1 MSATMK
7 RFAYV
12 VLAFALAVGLMP
24 AAAWLAPASQASADE
39 PTEVAPLVAA
49 AVAELGDD
57 ADAGLTAQAAADE
70 TVKVAGVEYYSKARE
85 VLAIVNKE
93 RTALG
98 RSELKLDEK
107 LTDAAMQRA
116 TELAIF
122 YSHTR
127 PDGSQSTT
135 AVPAEKRGYYGE
147 NIAMGQKSA
156 TDVMKGWFDSERD
169 IWNASLQT
177 NSYNGK
183 ALPSG
188 WQNMSSYELYQG
200 EPEFFNAVGHYLNII
215 NPDFKSIGIGC
226 FVQGTYYWEQALS
239 GEEPA
244 RITTGG
250 TVEKSH
256 RINIDYD
263 VCGTDQGFNK
273 NEDLTGKTLAVGET
287 FEMHYDVTNDRWRY
301 NYVTLD
307 PSCVTWTSSDTSV
320 CTVSPAGVVTAR
332 AVGKATVTA
341 TLPSGRSLSH
351 EWTVV
356 EAKPESTQVMYR
368 LYNPNSGEHF
378 YTAST
383 AERDATIAAG
393 WNDEG
398 IGWTA
403 PSESDTPVYRL
414 YSGTDHHYT
423 TSIVERD
430 HLIDVGWTLEG
441 DNAEGIAWYSD
452 DQKRVPLYRQFNPN
466 VDPTAPFNNSGSH
479 NYTTSLEEHEQL
491 ISIGWQGEDIGW
503 YGVS

>member
-1 MSATMK
+1 MNVKALTK
-7 RFAYV
+7 RFATTA
-12 VLAFALAVGLMP
+12 LALALAVAFMP
-24 AAAWLAPASQASADE
+24 AVAW
-39 PTEVAPLVAA
+39 TG
-49 AVAELGDD
+49 AVPQ
-57 ADAGLTAQAAADE
+57 AQAADNAAASHEIVTVTGTEDYDE
-70 TVKVAGVEYYSKARE
+70 AHA
-85 VLAIVNKE
+85 VLDIVNKE

-98 RSELKLDEK
+98 LDPLQLDVELTE
-107 LTDAAMQRA
+107 TAMQRA
-116 TELAIF
+116 AELSVL
-122 YSHTR
+122 YSHNR
-127 PDGSQSTT
+127 PDGTNCLTAFPTMGFTT
-135 AVPAEKRGYYGE
+135 WGE
-147 NIAMGQKSA
+147 NIAIGYDSA
-156 TDVMKGWFDSERD
+156 ADVMEGWFYSERK
-169 IWNASLQT
+169 L
-177 NSYNGK
+177 
-183 ALPSG
+183 
-188 WQNMSSYELYQG
+188 YEEG
-200 EPEFFNAVGHYLNII
+200 ERDRDKVGHYLNII

-226 FVQGTYYWEQALS
+226 FMQGTYYWEQALS

-273 NEDLTGKTLAVGET
+273 NDDLTGKTLAVGET

-320 CTVSPAGVVTAR
+320 CTVDPAGVVTAR

-383 AERDATIAAG
+383 VERDATIAAG

-403 PSESDTPVYRL
+403 PSESNTPVYRL

-423 TSIVERD
+423 MSIVERD

-491 ISIGWQGEDIGW
+491 ISIGWRGEDVGW
-503 YGVS
+503 YGVG

>member
-1 MSATMK
+1 MNAKALTK
-7 RFAYV
+7 RFATTA
-12 VLAFALAVGLMP
+12 LALALAVAFMP
-24 AAAWLAPASQASADE
+24 AVAW
-39 PTEVAPLVAA
+39 TG
-49 AVAELGDD
+49 AVPQ
-57 ADAGLTAQAAADE
+57 AQAADNAAASHEIVTVTGTEDYDE
-70 TVKVAGVEYYSKARE
+70 AHA
-85 VLAIVNKE
+85 VLDIVNKE

-98 RSELKLDEK
+98 LDPLQLDVELTE
-107 LTDAAMQRA
+107 TAMQRA
-116 TELAIF
+116 AELSVL
-122 YSHTR
+122 YSHNR
-127 PDGSQSTT
+127 PDGTNCLTAFPTMGFTT
-135 AVPAEKRGYYGE
+135 WGE
-147 NIAMGQKSA
+147 NIAIGYDSA
-156 TDVMKGWFDSERD
+156 ADVMEGWFYSERK
-169 IWNASLQT
+169 L
-177 NSYNGK
+177 
-183 ALPSG
+183 
-188 WQNMSSYELYQG
+188 YEEG
-200 EPEFFNAVGHYLNII
+200 ERDRDKVGHYLNII

-491 ISIGWQGEDIGW
+491 ISIGWRGEDIGW
-503 YGVS
+503 YGVN

>member
-1 MSATMK
+1 MNVKALTK
-7 RFAYV
+7 RFATT
-12 VLAFALAVGLMP
+12 ALA
-24 AAAWLAPASQASADE
+24 LALAIAFTP
-39 PTEVAPLVAA
+39 
-49 AVAELGDD
+49 AVAWTG
-57 ADAGLTAQAAADE
+57 AVPQAQAADSATVSHEIVTVTGTEDYDE
-70 TVKVAGVEYYSKARE
+70 AHA
-85 VLAIVNKE
+85 VLDIVNKE

-98 RSELKLDEK
+98 LDPLQLDVELTE
-107 LTDAAMQRA
+107 TAMQRA
-116 TELAIF
+116 AELSVL
-122 YSHTR
+122 YSHNR
-127 PDGSQSTT
+127 PDGTNCLTAFPTMGFTT
-135 AVPAEKRGYYGE
+135 WGE
-147 NIAMGQKSA
+147 NIAIGYDDA
-156 TDVMKGWFDSERD
+156 ADVMEGWFYSERK
-169 IWNASLQT
+169 L
-177 NSYNGK
+177 
-183 ALPSG
+183 
-188 WQNMSSYELYQG
+188 YEEG
-200 EPEFFNAVGHYLNII
+200 ERDRDKVGHYLNII

-226 FVQGTYYWEQALS
+226 FVQGIYYWEQALS
-239 GEEPA
+239 GDEPA

-273 NEDLTGKTLAVGET
+273 NEDLMGKTLAVGET

-320 CTVSPAGVVTAR
+320 CTVDPAGIVTAR

-383 AERDATIAAG
+383 VERDATIAAG

-423 TSIVERD
+423 MSIAERD

-491 ISIGWQGEDIGW
+491 ISIGWRGEDIGW
-503 YGVS
+503 YGVG

>member
-1 MSATMK
+1 MNAKALTK
-7 RFAYV
+7 RFATMA
-12 VLAFALAVGLMP
+12 LALALAVAFTP
-24 AAAWLAPASQASADE
+24 
-39 PTEVAPLVAA
+39 
-49 AVAELGDD
+49 AVAWTG
-57 ADAGLTAQAAADE
+57 AVPQAQAADSATVSHEIVTVTGTEDYDE
-70 TVKVAGVEYYSKARE
+70 AHA
-85 VLAIVNKE
+85 VLDIVNKE

-98 RSELKLDEK
+98 LDPLQLDVELTE
-107 LTDAAMQRA
+107 TAMQRA
-116 TELAIF
+116 AELSVL
-122 YSHTR
+122 YSHNR
-127 PDGSQSTT
+127 PDGTNCLTAFPTMGFTT
-135 AVPAEKRGYYGE
+135 WGE
-147 NIAMGQKSA
+147 NIAIGYDSA
-156 TDVMKGWFDSERD
+156 ADVMEGWFYSERK
-169 IWNASLQT
+169 L
-177 NSYNGK
+177 
-183 ALPSG
+183 
-188 WQNMSSYELYQG
+188 YEEG
-200 EPEFFNAVGHYLNII
+200 ERDRDKVGHYLNII

-226 FVQGTYYWEQALS
+226 FMQGTYYWEQALS

-273 NEDLTGKTLAVGET
+273 NDDLTGKTLAVGET

-320 CTVSPAGVVTAR
+320 CTVDPAGVVTAR

-383 AERDATIAAG
+383 VERDATIAAG

-403 PSESDTPVYRL
+403 PSESNTPVYRL

-423 TSIVERD
+423 MSIVERD

-466 VDPTAPFNNSGSH
+466 VDPTAPLNNSGSH

-491 ISIGWQGEDIGW
+491 ISIGWRGEDVGW
-503 YGVS
+503 YGVG

>member
-1 MSATMK
+1 MNVKALTK
-7 RFAYV
+7 RFATTA
-12 VLAFALAVGLMP
+12 LALALAVAFMP
-24 AAAWLAPASQASADE
+24 AVAW
-39 PTEVAPLVAA
+39 TG
-49 AVAELGDD
+49 AVPQ
-57 ADAGLTAQAAADE
+57 AQAADNAAASHEIVTVTGTEDYDE
-70 TVKVAGVEYYSKARE
+70 AHA
-85 VLAIVNKE
+85 VLDIVNKE

-98 RSELKLDEK
+98 LDPLQLDVELTE
-107 LTDAAMQRA
+107 TAMQRA
-116 TELAIF
+116 AELSVL
-122 YSHTR
+122 YSHNR
-127 PDGSQSTT
+127 PDGTNCLTAFPTMGFTT
-135 AVPAEKRGYYGE
+135 WGE
-147 NIAMGQKSA
+147 NIAIGYDSA
-156 TDVMKGWFDSERD
+156 ADVMEGWFYSERK
-169 IWNASLQT
+169 L
-177 NSYNGK
+177 
-183 ALPSG
+183 
-188 WQNMSSYELYQG
+188 YEEG
-200 EPEFFNAVGHYLNII
+200 ERDRDKVGHYLNII

-226 FVQGTYYWEQALS
+226 FMQGTYYWEQALS

-273 NEDLTGKTLAVGET
+273 NDDLTGKTLAVGET

-320 CTVSPAGVVTAR
+320 CTVDPAGIVTAR

-341 TLPSGRSLSH
+341 TLPSGRFLSH

-383 AERDATIAAG
+383 VERDATIAAG

-403 PSESDTPVYRL
+403 PSESNTPVYRL

-423 TSIVERD
+423 MSIVERD

-491 ISIGWQGEDIGW
+491 ISIGWRGEDVGW
-503 YGVS
+503 YGVN

>member
-1 MSATMK
+1 MNAKALTK
-7 RFAYV
+7 RFATTA
-12 VLAFALAVGLMP
+12 LALALAVAFMP
-24 AAAWLAPASQASADE
+24 AVAW
-39 PTEVAPLVAA
+39 TG
-49 AVAELGDD
+49 AVPQ
-57 ADAGLTAQAAADE
+57 AQAADSATASHEIVTVTGTEDYDE
-70 TVKVAGVEYYSKARE
+70 AHA
-85 VLAIVNKE
+85 VLDIVNKE

-98 RSELKLDEK
+98 LDPLQLDVELTE
-107 LTDAAMQRA
+107 TAMQRA
-116 TELAIF
+116 AELSVL
-122 YSHTR
+122 YSHNR
-127 PDGSQSTT
+127 PDGTDCFT
-135 AVPAEKRGYYGE
+135 AFPPSGFTARGE
-147 NIAMGQKSA
+147 NIAIGYDDA
-156 TDVMKGWFDSERD
+156 ADVMEGWFYSERK
-169 IWNASLQT
+169 L
-177 NSYNGK
+177 
-183 ALPSG
+183 
-188 WQNMSSYELYQG
+188 YEEG
-200 EPEFFNAVGHYLNII
+200 ERDRDKVGHYLNII

-256 RINIDYD
+256 RISIDYD

-273 NEDLTGKTLAVGET
+273 NDDLTGKTLAVGET

-320 CTVSPAGVVTAR
+320 CTVDPAGVVTAR

-491 ISIGWQGEDIGW
+491 ISIGWRGEDIGW
-503 YGVS
+503 YGVN

>member
-1 MSATMK
+1 MNAKALTK
-7 RFAYV
+7 RFATT
-12 VLAFALAVGLMP
+12 ALALALVVAFMP
-24 AAAWLAPASQASADE
+24 AVAW
-39 PTEVAPLVAA
+39 TG
-49 AVAELGDD
+49 AVPQ
-57 ADAGLTAQAAADE
+57 AQAADNAAASHEIVTVTGTEDYDE
-70 TVKVAGVEYYSKARE
+70 AHA
-85 VLAIVNKE
+85 VLDIVNKE

-98 RSELKLDEK
+98 LDPLQLDVELTE
-107 LTDAAMQRA
+107 TAMQRA
-116 TELAIF
+116 AELSVL
-122 YSHTR
+122 YSHNR
-127 PDGSQSTT
+127 PDGTNCLTAFPTMGFTT
-135 AVPAEKRGYYGE
+135 WGE
-147 NIAMGQKSA
+147 NIAIGYGSA
-156 TDVMKGWFDSERD
+156 ADVMEGWFYSERK
-169 IWNASLQT
+169 L
-177 NSYNGK
+177 
-183 ALPSG
+183 
-188 WQNMSSYELYQG
+188 YEEG
-200 EPEFFNAVGHYLNII
+200 ERDRDKVGHYLNII

-226 FVQGTYYWEQALS
+226 FMQGTYYWEQALS

-273 NEDLTGKTLAVGET
+273 NDDLTGKTLAVGET

-320 CTVSPAGVVTAR
+320 CTVDPAGVVTAR

-383 AERDATIAAG
+383 VERDATIAAG

-403 PSESDTPVYRL
+403 PSESNTPVYRL

-423 TSIVERD
+423 MSIVERD

-466 VDPTAPFNNSGSH
+466 VDPSAPLNNSGSH

-491 ISIGWQGEDIGW
+491 ISIGWRGEDVGW
-503 YGVS
+503 YGVG

>member
-1 MSATMK
+1 MNVKALTK
-7 RFAYV
+7 RFATTA
-12 VLAFALAVGLMP
+12 LALALAVAFMP
-24 AAAWLAPASQASADE
+24 AVAW
-39 PTEVAPLVAA
+39 TG
-49 AVAELGDD
+49 AVPQ
-57 ADAGLTAQAAADE
+57 AQAADNAAASHEIVTVTGTEDYDE
-70 TVKVAGVEYYSKARE
+70 AHA
-85 VLAIVNKE
+85 VLDIVNKE

-98 RSELKLDEK
+98 LDPLQLDVELTE
-107 LTDAAMQRA
+107 TAMQRA
-116 TELAIF
+116 AELSVL
-122 YSHTR
+122 YSHNR
-127 PDGSQSTT
+127 PDGTNCLTAFPTMGFTT
-135 AVPAEKRGYYGE
+135 WGE
-147 NIAMGQKSA
+147 NIAIGYDSA
-156 TDVMKGWFDSERD
+156 ADVMEGWFYSERK
-169 IWNASLQT
+169 L
-177 NSYNGK
+177 
-183 ALPSG
+183 
-188 WQNMSSYELYQG
+188 YEEG
-200 EPEFFNAVGHYLNII
+200 ERDRDKVGHYLNII

-226 FVQGTYYWEQALS
+226 FMQGTYYWEQALS

-273 NEDLTGKTLAVGET
+273 NDDLTGKTLAVGET

-320 CTVSPAGVVTAR
+320 CTVDPAGVVTAR

-341 TLPSGRSLSH
+341 TLPSGRALSH

-383 AERDATIAAG
+383 VERDATIAAG

-403 PSESDTPVYRL
+403 PSESNTPVYRL

-423 TSIVERD
+423 MSIVERD

-466 VDPTAPFNNSGSH
+466 VDPTAPLNNSGSH

-491 ISIGWQGEDIGW
+491 ISIGWRGEDVGW
-503 YGVS
+503 YGVG

>member
-1 MSATMK
+1 MNAKALTK
-7 RFAYV
+7 RFAITA
-12 VLAFALAVGLMP
+12 LALALAVAFMP
-24 AAAWLAPASQASADE
+24 AVAW
-39 PTEVAPLVAA
+39 TG
-49 AVAELGDD
+49 AVPQ
-57 ADAGLTAQAAADE
+57 AQAADNAAASHEIVTVTGTEDYDE
-70 TVKVAGVEYYSKARE
+70 AHA
-85 VLAIVNKE
+85 VLDIVNKE

-98 RSELKLDEK
+98 LDPLQLDVELTE
-107 LTDAAMQRA
+107 TAMQRA
-116 TELAIF
+116 AELSVL
-122 YSHTR
+122 YSHNR
-127 PDGSQSTT
+127 PDGTNCLTAFPTMGFTT
-135 AVPAEKRGYYGE
+135 WGE
-147 NIAMGQKSA
+147 NIAIGYDSA
-156 TDVMKGWFDSERD
+156 ADVMEGWFYSERK
-169 IWNASLQT
+169 L
-177 NSYNGK
+177 
-183 ALPSG
+183 
-188 WQNMSSYELYQG
+188 YEEG
-200 EPEFFNAVGHYLNII
+200 ERDRDKVGHYLNII

-226 FVQGTYYWEQALS
+226 FMQGTYYWEQALS

-273 NEDLTGKTLAVGET
+273 NDDLTGKTLAVGET
-287 FEMHYDVTNDRWRY
+287 FEMHYDVTNDRWHY

-320 CTVSPAGVVTAR
+320 CTVDPAGVVTAR

-356 EAKPESTQVMYR
+356 EAKSESTQVMYR

-383 AERDATIAAG
+383 VERDATIAAG

-403 PSESDTPVYRL
+403 PSESNTPVYRL

-423 TSIVERD
+423 MSIVERD

-466 VDPTAPFNNSGSH
+466 VDPTAPLNNSGSH

-491 ISIGWQGEDIGW
+491 ISIGWRGEDIGW
-503 YGVS
+503 YGVG

>member
-1 MSATMK
+1 MNVKALTK
-7 RFAYV
+7 RFATTA
-12 VLAFALAVGLMP
+12 LALALAVAFMP
-24 AAAWLAPASQASADE
+24 AVAW
-39 PTEVAPLVAA
+39 TG
-49 AVAELGDD
+49 AVPQ
-57 ADAGLTAQAAADE
+57 AQAADNAAASHEIVTVTGTEDYDE
-70 TVKVAGVEYYSKARE
+70 AHA
-85 VLAIVNKE
+85 VLDIVNKE

-98 RSELKLDEK
+98 LDPLQLDVELTE
-107 LTDAAMQRA
+107 TAMQRA
-116 TELAIF
+116 AELSVL
-122 YSHTR
+122 YSHNR
-127 PDGSQSTT
+127 PDGTNCLTAFPTMGFTT
-135 AVPAEKRGYYGE
+135 WGE
-147 NIAMGQKSA
+147 NIAIGYNSA
-156 TDVMKGWFDSERD
+156 ADVMEGWFYSERK
-169 IWNASLQT
+169 L
-177 NSYNGK
+177 
-183 ALPSG
+183 
-188 WQNMSSYELYQG
+188 YEEG
-200 EPEFFNAVGHYLNII
+200 ERDRDKVGHYLNII

-226 FVQGTYYWEQALS
+226 FMQGTYYWEQALS

-273 NEDLTGKTLAVGET
+273 NDDLTGKTLAVGET

-320 CTVSPAGVVTAR
+320 CTVDPAGIVTAR

-341 TLPSGRSLSH
+341 TLPSGRFLSH

-383 AERDATIAAG
+383 VERDATIAAG

-403 PSESDTPVYRL
+403 PSESNTPVYRL

-423 TSIVERD
+423 MSIVERD

-491 ISIGWQGEDIGW
+491 ISIGWRGEDVGW
-503 YGVS
+503 YGVG

>member
-1 MSATMK
+1 MNAKALTK
-7 RFAYV
+7 RFATTA
-12 VLAFALAVGLMP
+12 LALALAVAFMP
-24 AAAWLAPASQASADE
+24 AVAW
-39 PTEVAPLVAA
+39 TG
-49 AVAELGDD
+49 AVPQ
-57 ADAGLTAQAAADE
+57 AQAADSATASHEIVTVTGTEDYDE
-70 TVKVAGVEYYSKARE
+70 AHA
-85 VLAIVNKE
+85 VLDIVNKE

-98 RSELKLDEK
+98 LDPLQLDVELTE
-107 LTDAAMQRA
+107 TAMQRA
-116 TELAIF
+116 AELSVL
-122 YSHTR
+122 YSHNR
-127 PDGSQSTT
+127 PDGTNCLTAFPTMGFTT
-135 AVPAEKRGYYGE
+135 WGE
-147 NIAMGQKSA
+147 NIAIGYDSA
-156 TDVMKGWFDSERD
+156 ADVMEGWFYSERK
-169 IWNASLQT
+169 L
-177 NSYNGK
+177 
-183 ALPSG
+183 
-188 WQNMSSYELYQG
+188 YEEG
-200 EPEFFNAVGHYLNII
+200 ERDRDKVGHYLNII

>member
-1 MSATMK
+1 MNVKALTK
-7 RFAYV
+7 RFATTA
-12 VLAFALAVGLMP
+12 LALALAVAFMP
-24 AAAWLAPASQASADE
+24 AVAW
-39 PTEVAPLVAA
+39 TG
-49 AVAELGDD
+49 AVPQ
-57 ADAGLTAQAAADE
+57 AQAADNAAASHEIVTVTGTEDYDE
-70 TVKVAGVEYYSKARE
+70 AHA
-85 VLAIVNKE
+85 VLDIVNKE

-98 RSELKLDEK
+98 LDPLQLDVELTE
-107 LTDAAMQRA
+107 TAMQRA
-116 TELAIF
+116 AELSVL
-122 YSHTR
+122 YSHNR
-127 PDGSQSTT
+127 PDGTNCLTAFPTMGFTT
-135 AVPAEKRGYYGE
+135 WGE
-147 NIAMGQKSA
+147 NIAIGYDSA
-156 TDVMKGWFDSERD
+156 ADVMEGWFYSERK
-169 IWNASLQT
+169 L
-177 NSYNGK
+177 
-183 ALPSG
+183 
-188 WQNMSSYELYQG
+188 YEEG
-200 EPEFFNAVGHYLNII
+200 ERDRDKVGHYLNII

-226 FVQGTYYWEQALS
+226 FMQGTYYWEQALS

-273 NEDLTGKTLAVGET
+273 NDDLTGKTLAVGET

-320 CTVSPAGVVTAR
+320 CTVDPAGIVTAR

-341 TLPSGRSLSH
+341 TLPSGRFLSH

-383 AERDATIAAG
+383 VERDATIAAG

-403 PSESDTPVYRL
+403 PSESNTPVYRL

-423 TSIVERD
+423 MSIVERD

-491 ISIGWQGEDIGW
+491 ISIGWRGEDVGW
-503 YGVS
+503 YGVG

>member
-1 MSATMK
+1 MNVKALTK
-7 RFAYV
+7 RFATT
-12 VLAFALAVGLMP
+12 ALALALVVAFMP
-24 AAAWLAPASQASADE
+24 AVAW
-39 PTEVAPLVAA
+39 TG
-49 AVAELGDD
+49 AVPQ
-57 ADAGLTAQAAADE
+57 AQAADNAAASHEIVTVTGTEDYDE
-70 TVKVAGVEYYSKARE
+70 AHA
-85 VLAIVNKE
+85 VLDIVNKE

-98 RSELKLDEK
+98 LDPLQLDVELTE
-107 LTDAAMQRA
+107 TAMQRA
-116 TELAIF
+116 AELSVL
-122 YSHTR
+122 YSHNR
-127 PDGSQSTT
+127 PDGTNCLTAFPTMGFTT
-135 AVPAEKRGYYGE
+135 WGE
-147 NIAMGQKSA
+147 NIAIGYDSA
-156 TDVMKGWFDSERD
+156 ADVMEGWFYSERK
-169 IWNASLQT
+169 L
-177 NSYNGK
+177 
-183 ALPSG
+183 
-188 WQNMSSYELYQG
+188 YEEG
-200 EPEFFNAVGHYLNII
+200 ERDRDKVGHYLNII

-226 FVQGTYYWEQALS
+226 FMQGTYYWEQALS

-273 NEDLTGKTLAVGET
+273 NDDLTGKTLAVGET

-320 CTVSPAGVVTAR
+320 CTVDPAGIVTAR

-341 TLPSGRSLSH
+341 TLPSGRFLSH

-383 AERDATIAAG
+383 VERDATIAAG

-403 PSESDTPVYRL
+403 PSESNTPVYRL

-423 TSIVERD
+423 MSIVERD

-466 VDPTAPFNNSGSH
+466 VDPSAPFNNSGSH

-491 ISIGWQGEDIGW
+491 ISIGWRGEDVGW
-503 YGVS
+503 YGVG

>member
-1 MSATMK
+1 MNVKALTK
-7 RFAYV
+7 RFATTA
-12 VLAFALAVGLMP
+12 LALALAVAFMP
-24 AAAWLAPASQASADE
+24 AVAW
-39 PTEVAPLVAA
+39 TG
-49 AVAELGDD
+49 AVPQ
-57 ADAGLTAQAAADE
+57 AQAADNAAASHEIVTVTGTEDYDE
-70 TVKVAGVEYYSKARE
+70 AHA
-85 VLAIVNKE
+85 VLDIVNKE

-98 RSELKLDEK
+98 LDPLQLDVELTE
-107 LTDAAMQRA
+107 TAMQRA
-116 TELAIF
+116 AELSVL
-122 YSHTR
+122 YSHNR
-127 PDGSQSTT
+127 PDGTNCLTAFPTMGFTT
-135 AVPAEKRGYYGE
+135 WGE
-147 NIAMGQKSA
+147 NIAIGYDSA
-156 TDVMKGWFDSERD
+156 ADVMEGWFYSERK
-169 IWNASLQT
+169 L
-177 NSYNGK
+177 
-183 ALPSG
+183 
-188 WQNMSSYELYQG
+188 YEEG
-200 EPEFFNAVGHYLNII
+200 ERDRDKVGHYLNII

-226 FVQGTYYWEQALS
+226 FMQGTYYWEQALS

-273 NEDLTGKTLAVGET
+273 NDDLTGKTLAVGET

-320 CTVSPAGVVTAR
+320 CTVDPAGVVTAR

-383 AERDATIAAG
+383 VERDATIAAG

-403 PSESDTPVYRL
+403 PSESNTPVYRL

-423 TSIVERD
+423 MSIVERD

-466 VDPTAPFNNSGSH
+466 VDPTAPLNNSGSH

-491 ISIGWQGEDIGW
+491 ISIGWRGEDVGW
-503 YGVS
+503 YGVG

>member
-1 MSATMK
+1 MNAKALTK
-7 RFAYV
+7 RFATT
-12 VLAFALAVGLMP
+12 ALALALVVAFMP
-24 AAAWLAPASQASADE
+24 AVAW
-39 PTEVAPLVAA
+39 TG
-49 AVAELGDD
+49 AVPQ
-57 ADAGLTAQAAADE
+57 AQAADNAAASHEIVTVTGTEDYDE
-70 TVKVAGVEYYSKARE
+70 AHA
-85 VLAIVNKE
+85 VLDIVNKE

-98 RSELKLDEK
+98 LDPLQLDVELTE
-107 LTDAAMQRA
+107 TAMQRA
-116 TELAIF
+116 AELSVL
-122 YSHTR
+122 YSHNR
-127 PDGSQSTT
+127 PDGTNCLTAFPTMGFTT
-135 AVPAEKRGYYGE
+135 WGE
-147 NIAMGQKSA
+147 NIAIGYDSA
-156 TDVMKGWFDSERD
+156 ADVMEGWFYSERK
-169 IWNASLQT
+169 L
-177 NSYNGK
+177 
-183 ALPSG
+183 
-188 WQNMSSYELYQG
+188 YEEG
-200 EPEFFNAVGHYLNII
+200 ERDRDKVGHYLNII

-226 FVQGTYYWEQALS
+226 FMQGTYYWEQALS

-273 NEDLTGKTLAVGET
+273 NDDLTGKTLAVGET

-320 CTVSPAGVVTAR
+320 CTVAPAGVVTAR
-332 AVGKATVTA
+332 AVGKAMVTA

-356 EAKPESTQVMYR
+356 EAKSESTQVMYR

-383 AERDATIAAG
+383 VERDATIAAG

-403 PSESDTPVYRL
+403 PNESNTPVYRL

-423 TSIVERD
+423 MSIVERD

-466 VDPTAPFNNSGSH
+466 VDPTAPLNNSGSH

-491 ISIGWQGEDIGW
+491 ISIGWRGEDVGW
-503 YGVS
+503 YGVG

>member
-1 MSATMK
+1 MNVKALTK
-7 RFAYV
+7 RFATTA
-12 VLAFALAVGLMP
+12 LALALAVAFMP
-24 AAAWLAPASQASADE
+24 AVAW
-39 PTEVAPLVAA
+39 TG
-49 AVAELGDD
+49 AVPQ
-57 ADAGLTAQAAADE
+57 AQAADNAAASHEIVTVTGTEDYDE
-70 TVKVAGVEYYSKARE
+70 AHA
-85 VLAIVNKE
+85 VLDIVNKE

-98 RSELKLDEK
+98 LDPLQLDVELTE
-107 LTDAAMQRA
+107 TAMQRA
-116 TELAIF
+116 AELSVL
-122 YSHTR
+122 YSHNR
-127 PDGSQSTT
+127 PDGTNCLTAFPTMGFTT
-135 AVPAEKRGYYGE
+135 WGE
-147 NIAMGQKSA
+147 NIAIGYDSA
-156 TDVMKGWFDSERD
+156 ADVMEGWFYSERK
-169 IWNASLQT
+169 L
-177 NSYNGK
+177 
-183 ALPSG
+183 
-188 WQNMSSYELYQG
+188 YEEG
-200 EPEFFNAVGHYLNII
+200 ERDRDKVGHYLNII

-226 FVQGTYYWEQALS
+226 FMQGTYYWEQALS

-273 NEDLTGKTLAVGET
+273 NDDLTGKTLAVGET

-320 CTVSPAGVVTAR
+320 CTVDPAGIVTAR

-383 AERDATIAAG
+383 VERDATIAAG

-403 PSESDTPVYRL
+403 PSESNTPVYRL

-423 TSIVERD
+423 MSIVERD

-466 VDPTAPFNNSGSH
+466 VDPSAPFNNSGSH

-491 ISIGWQGEDIGW
+491 ISIGWRGEDVGW
-503 YGVS
+503 YGVG

>member
-1 MSATMK
+1 MNVKALTK
-7 RFAYV
+7 RFATTA
-12 VLAFALAVGLMP
+12 LALALAVAFMP
-24 AAAWLAPASQASADE
+24 AVAWAG
-39 PTEVAPLVAA
+39 
-49 AVAELGDD
+49 AVPQ
-57 ADAGLTAQAAADE
+57 AQAADNAAASHEIVTVTGTEDYDE
-70 TVKVAGVEYYSKARE
+70 AHA
-85 VLAIVNKE
+85 VLDIVNKE

-98 RSELKLDEK
+98 LDPLQLDVELTE
-107 LTDAAMQRA
+107 TAMQRA
-116 TELAIF
+116 AELSVL
-122 YSHTR
+122 YSHNR
-127 PDGSQSTT
+127 PDGTNCLTAFPTMGFTT
-135 AVPAEKRGYYGE
+135 WGE
-147 NIAMGQKSA
+147 NIAIGYDSA
-156 TDVMKGWFDSERD
+156 ADVMEGWFYSERK
-169 IWNASLQT
+169 L
-177 NSYNGK
+177 
-183 ALPSG
+183 
-188 WQNMSSYELYQG
+188 YEEG
-200 EPEFFNAVGHYLNII
+200 ERDRDKVGHYLNII

-226 FVQGTYYWEQALS
+226 FMQGTYYWEQALS

-273 NEDLTGKTLAVGET
+273 NDDLTGKTLAVGET

-320 CTVSPAGVVTAR
+320 CTVDPAGIVTAR

-341 TLPSGRSLSH
+341 TLPSGRFLSH

-383 AERDATIAAG
+383 VERDATIAAG

-403 PSESDTPVYRL
+403 PSESNTPVYRL

-423 TSIVERD
+423 MSIVERD

-466 VDPTAPFNNSGSH
+466 VDPTAPLNNSGSH

-491 ISIGWQGEDIGW
+491 ISIGWRGEDVGW
-503 YGVS
+503 YGVG

>member
-1 MSATMK
+1 MNVKALTK
-7 RFAYV
+7 RFATTA
-12 VLAFALAVGLMP
+12 LALALAVAFMP
-24 AAAWLAPASQASADE
+24 VVAW
-39 PTEVAPLVAA
+39 TG
-49 AVAELGDD
+49 AVPQ
-57 ADAGLTAQAAADE
+57 AQAADNAAVSHEIVTVTGTEDYDE
-70 TVKVAGVEYYSKARE
+70 AHA
-85 VLAIVNKE
+85 VLDIVNKE

-98 RSELKLDEK
+98 LDPLQLDVELTE
-107 LTDAAMQRA
+107 TAMQRA
-116 TELAIF
+116 AELSVL
-122 YSHTR
+122 YSHNR
-127 PDGSQSTT
+127 PDGTNCLTAFPTMGFTT
-135 AVPAEKRGYYGE
+135 WGE
-147 NIAMGQKSA
+147 NIAIGYDSA
-156 TDVMKGWFDSERD
+156 ADVMEGWFYSERK
-169 IWNASLQT
+169 L
-177 NSYNGK
+177 
-183 ALPSG
+183 
-188 WQNMSSYELYQG
+188 YEEG
-200 EPEFFNAVGHYLNII
+200 ERDRDKVGHYLNII

-226 FVQGTYYWEQALS
+226 FMQGTYYWEQALS

-273 NEDLTGKTLAVGET
+273 NDDLTGKTLAVGET

-320 CTVSPAGVVTAR
+320 CTVDPAGIVTAR
-332 AVGKATVTA
+332 AVGKAMVTA

-356 EAKPESTQVMYR
+356 EAKSESTQVMYR

-383 AERDATIAAG
+383 VERDATIAAG

-403 PSESDTPVYRL
+403 PSESNTPVYRL

-423 TSIVERD
+423 MSIVERD

-491 ISIGWQGEDIGW
+491 ISIGWRGEDIGW
-503 YGVS
+503 YGVN

>member
-1 MSATMK
+1 MNAKALTK
-7 RFAYV
+7 RFATTA
-12 VLAFALAVGLMP
+12 LALALAVAFMP
-24 AAAWLAPASQASADE
+24 AVAW
-39 PTEVAPLVAA
+39 TG
-49 AVAELGDD
+49 AVPQ
-57 ADAGLTAQAAADE
+57 AQAADSATASHEIVTVTGTEDYDE
-70 TVKVAGVEYYSKARE
+70 AHA
-85 VLAIVNKE
+85 VLDIVNKE

-98 RSELKLDEK
+98 LDPLQLDVELTE
-107 LTDAAMQRA
+107 TAMQRA
-116 TELAIF
+116 AELSVL
-122 YSHTR
+122 YSHNR
-127 PDGSQSTT
+127 PDGTNCLTAFPTMGFTT
-135 AVPAEKRGYYGE
+135 WGE
-147 NIAMGQKSA
+147 NIAIGYDSA
-156 TDVMKGWFDSERD
+156 ADVMEGWFYSERK
-169 IWNASLQT
+169 L
-177 NSYNGK
+177 
-183 ALPSG
+183 
-188 WQNMSSYELYQG
+188 YEEG
-200 EPEFFNAVGHYLNII
+200 ERDRDKVGHYLNII

-273 NEDLTGKTLAVGET
+273 NEDLTGKTLAMGET

-491 ISIGWQGEDIGW
+491 ISIGWRGEDIGW
-503 YGVS
+503 YGVG

>member
-1 MSATMK
+1 MNVKALTK
-7 RFAYV
+7 RFATTA
-12 VLAFALAVGLMP
+12 LALALAVAFMP
-24 AAAWLAPASQASADE
+24 AVAW
-39 PTEVAPLVAA
+39 TG
-49 AVAELGDD
+49 AVPQ
-57 ADAGLTAQAAADE
+57 AQAADNAAASHEIVTVTGTEDYDE
-70 TVKVAGVEYYSKARE
+70 AHA
-85 VLAIVNKE
+85 VLDIVNKE

-98 RSELKLDEK
+98 LDPLQLDVELTE
-107 LTDAAMQRA
+107 TAMQRA
-116 TELAIF
+116 AELSVL
-122 YSHTR
+122 YSHNR
-127 PDGSQSTT
+127 PDGTNCLTAFPTMGFTT
-135 AVPAEKRGYYGE
+135 WGE
-147 NIAMGQKSA
+147 NIAIGYDSA
-156 TDVMKGWFDSERD
+156 ADVMEGWFYSERK
-169 IWNASLQT
+169 L
-177 NSYNGK
+177 
-183 ALPSG
+183 
-188 WQNMSSYELYQG
+188 YEEG
-200 EPEFFNAVGHYLNII
+200 ERDRDKVGHYLNII

-226 FVQGTYYWEQALS
+226 FMQGTYYWEQALS

-273 NEDLTGKTLAVGET
+273 NDDLTGKTLAVGET

-320 CTVSPAGVVTAR
+320 CTVDPAGIVTAR

-341 TLPSGRSLSH
+341 TLPSGRFLSH

-383 AERDATIAAG
+383 VERDATIAAG

-423 TSIVERD
+423 MSIVERD

-491 ISIGWQGEDIGW
+491 ISIGWRGEDIGW
-503 YGVS
+503 YGVG

>member
-1 MSATMK
+1 MNVKALTK
-7 RFAYV
+7 RFATTA
-12 VLAFALAVGLMP
+12 LALALAVAFMP
-24 AAAWLAPASQASADE
+24 AVAW
-39 PTEVAPLVAA
+39 TG
-49 AVAELGDD
+49 AVPQ
-57 ADAGLTAQAAADE
+57 AQAADNAAASHEIVTVTGTEDYDE
-70 TVKVAGVEYYSKARE
+70 AHA
-85 VLAIVNKE
+85 VLDIVNKE

-98 RSELKLDEK
+98 LDPLQLDVELTE
-107 LTDAAMQRA
+107 TAMQRA
-116 TELAIF
+116 AELSVL
-122 YSHTR
+122 YSHNR
-127 PDGSQSTT
+127 PDGTNCLTAFPTMGFTT
-135 AVPAEKRGYYGE
+135 WGE
-147 NIAMGQKSA
+147 NIAIGYDSA
-156 TDVMKGWFDSERD
+156 ADVMEGWFYSERK
-169 IWNASLQT
+169 L
-177 NSYNGK
+177 
-183 ALPSG
+183 
-188 WQNMSSYELYQG
+188 YEEG
-200 EPEFFNAVGHYLNII
+200 ERDRDKVGHYLNII

-226 FVQGTYYWEQALS
+226 FMQGTYYWEQALS

-273 NEDLTGKTLAVGET
+273 NDDLTGKTLAVGET

-320 CTVSPAGVVTAR
+320 CTVDPAGIVTAR

-341 TLPSGRSLSH
+341 TLPSGRFLSH

-383 AERDATIAAG
+383 VERDATIAAG

-403 PSESDTPVYRL
+403 PSESNTPVYRL

-423 TSIVERD
+423 MSIVERD

-491 ISIGWQGEDIGW
+491 ISIGWRGEDIGW

>member
-1 MSATMK
+1 MNAKALTK
-7 RFAYV
+7 RFAITA
-12 VLAFALAVGLMP
+12 LALALAVAFMP
-24 AAAWLAPASQASADE
+24 AVAW
-39 PTEVAPLVAA
+39 TG
-49 AVAELGDD
+49 AVPQ
-57 ADAGLTAQAAADE
+57 AQAADNATASHEIVTVTGTEDYDE
-70 TVKVAGVEYYSKARE
+70 AHA
-85 VLAIVNKE
+85 VLDIVNKE

-98 RSELKLDEK
+98 LDPLQLDVELTE
-107 LTDAAMQRA
+107 TAMQRA
-116 TELAIF
+116 AELSVL
-122 YSHTR
+122 YSHNR
-127 PDGSQSTT
+127 PDGTNCLTAFPTMGFTT
-135 AVPAEKRGYYGE
+135 WGE
-147 NIAMGQKSA
+147 NIAIGYDSA
-156 TDVMKGWFDSERD
+156 ADVMEGWFYSERK
-169 IWNASLQT
+169 L
-177 NSYNGK
+177 
-183 ALPSG
+183 
-188 WQNMSSYELYQG
+188 YEEG
-200 EPEFFNAVGHYLNII
+200 ERDRDKVGHYLNII

-226 FVQGTYYWEQALS
+226 FMQGTYYWEQALS

-273 NEDLTGKTLAVGET
+273 NDDLTGKTLAVGET

-320 CTVSPAGVVTAR
+320 CTVDPAGVVTAR

-341 TLPSGRSLSH
+341 TLPSGRFLSH

-356 EAKPESTQVMYR
+356 EAKPESTLVMYR

-383 AERDATIAAG
+383 VERDATIAAG

-403 PSESDTPVYRL
+403 PSESNTPVYRL

-423 TSIVERD
+423 MSIVERD

-466 VDPTAPFNNSGSH
+466 VDPSAPLNNSGSH

-491 ISIGWQGEDIGW
+491 ISIGWRGEDVGW
-503 YGVS
+503 YGVG

>member
-1 MSATMK
+1 MNAKALTK
-7 RFAYV
+7 RFATTA
-12 VLAFALAVGLMP
+12 LALALAVAFMP
-24 AAAWLAPASQASADE
+24 AVAW
-39 PTEVAPLVAA
+39 TG
-49 AVAELGDD
+49 AVPQ
-57 ADAGLTAQAAADE
+57 AQAADNAAASHEIVTVTGTEDYDE
-70 TVKVAGVEYYSKARE
+70 AHA
-85 VLAIVNKE
+85 VLDIVNKE

-98 RSELKLDEK
+98 LDPLQLDVELTE
-107 LTDAAMQRA
+107 TAMQRA
-116 TELAIF
+116 AELSVL
-122 YSHTR
+122 YSHNR
-127 PDGSQSTT
+127 PDGTNCLTAFPTMGFTT
-135 AVPAEKRGYYGE
+135 WGE
-147 NIAMGQKSA
+147 NIAIGYDSA
-156 TDVMKGWFDSERD
+156 ADVMEGWFYSERK
-169 IWNASLQT
+169 L
-177 NSYNGK
+177 
-183 ALPSG
+183 
-188 WQNMSSYELYQG
+188 YEEG
-200 EPEFFNAVGHYLNII
+200 ERDRDKVGHYLNII

-226 FVQGTYYWEQALS
+226 FMQGTYYWEQALS

-273 NEDLTGKTLAVGET
+273 NDDLTGKTLAVGET

-320 CTVSPAGVVTAR
+320 CTVDPAGVVTAR
-332 AVGKATVTA
+332 AVGKAMVTA

-356 EAKPESTQVMYR
+356 EAKSESTQVMYR

-383 AERDATIAAG
+383 VERDATIAAG

-403 PSESDTPVYRL
+403 PSESNTPVYRL

-423 TSIVERD
+423 MSIVERD

-491 ISIGWQGEDIGW
+491 ISIGWRGEDIGW
-503 YGVS
+503 YGVG

>member
-1 MSATMK
+1 MNAKALTK
-7 RFAYV
+7 RFATT
-12 VLAFALAVGLMP
+12 ALALALVVAFMP
-24 AAAWLAPASQASADE
+24 AVAW
-39 PTEVAPLVAA
+39 TG
-49 AVAELGDD
+49 AVPQ
-57 ADAGLTAQAAADE
+57 AQAADNAAASHEIVTVTGTEDYDE
-70 TVKVAGVEYYSKARE
+70 AHA
-85 VLAIVNKE
+85 VLDIVNKE

-98 RSELKLDEK
+98 LDPLQLDVELTE
-107 LTDAAMQRA
+107 TAMQRA
-116 TELAIF
+116 AELSVL
-122 YSHTR
+122 YSHNR
-127 PDGSQSTT
+127 PDGTNCLT
-135 AVPAEKRGYYGE
+135 AFPPSGFTARGE
-147 NIAMGQKSA
+147 NIAIGYDSA
-156 TDVMKGWFDSERD
+156 ADVMEGWFYSERK
-169 IWNASLQT
+169 L
-177 NSYNGK
+177 
-183 ALPSG
+183 
-188 WQNMSSYELYQG
+188 YEEG
-200 EPEFFNAVGHYLNII
+200 ERDRDKVGHYLNII

-226 FVQGTYYWEQALS
+226 FMQGTYYWEQALS

-273 NEDLTGKTLAVGET
+273 NDDLTGKTLAVGET

-320 CTVSPAGVVTAR
+320 CTVDPAGVVTAH

-383 AERDATIAAG
+383 VERDATIAAG

-423 TSIVERD
+423 MSIVERD

-466 VDPTAPFNNSGSH
+466 VDPSAPFNNSGSH

-491 ISIGWQGEDIGW
+491 ISIGWRGEDIGW
-503 YGVS
+503 YGVG

>member
-1 MSATMK
+1 MNVKALTK
-7 RFAYV
+7 RFATTA
-12 VLAFALAVGLMP
+12 LALALAVAFMP
-24 AAAWLAPASQASADE
+24 AVAW
-39 PTEVAPLVAA
+39 TG
-49 AVAELGDD
+49 AVPQ
-57 ADAGLTAQAAADE
+57 AQAADNAAASHEIVTVTGTEDYDE
-70 TVKVAGVEYYSKARE
+70 AHA
-85 VLAIVNKE
+85 VLDIVNKE

-98 RSELKLDEK
+98 LDPLQLDVELTE
-107 LTDAAMQRA
+107 TAMQRA
-116 TELAIF
+116 AELSVL
-122 YSHTR
+122 YSHNR
-127 PDGSQSTT
+127 PDGTNCLTAFPTMGFTT
-135 AVPAEKRGYYGE
+135 WGE
-147 NIAMGQKSA
+147 NIAIGYDSA
-156 TDVMKGWFDSERD
+156 ADVMEGWFYSERK
-169 IWNASLQT
+169 L
-177 NSYNGK
+177 
-183 ALPSG
+183 
-188 WQNMSSYELYQG
+188 YEEG
-200 EPEFFNAVGHYLNII
+200 ESDRDKVGHYLNII

-226 FVQGTYYWEQALS
+226 FMQGTYYWEQALS

-273 NEDLTGKTLAVGET
+273 NDDLTGKTLAVGET

-320 CTVSPAGVVTAR
+320 CTVDPAGIVTAR

-341 TLPSGRSLSH
+341 TLPSGRFLSH

-383 AERDATIAAG
+383 VERDATIAAG

-423 TSIVERD
+423 MSIVERD

-491 ISIGWQGEDIGW
+491 ISIGWRGEDVGW
-503 YGVS
+503 YGVG

>member
-1 MSATMK
+1 MNAKALTK
-7 RFAYV
+7 RFATTA
-12 VLAFALAVGLMP
+12 LALALAVAFMP
-24 AAAWLAPASQASADE
+24 VVAW
-39 PTEVAPLVAA
+39 TG
-49 AVAELGDD
+49 AVPQ
-57 ADAGLTAQAAADE
+57 AQAADSATASHEIVTVTGTEDYDE
-70 TVKVAGVEYYSKARE
+70 AHA
-85 VLAIVNKE
+85 VLDIVNKE

-98 RSELKLDEK
+98 LDPLQLDVELTE
-107 LTDAAMQRA
+107 TAMQRA
-116 TELAIF
+116 AELSVL
-122 YSHTR
+122 YSHNR
-127 PDGSQSTT
+127 PDGTNCLTAFPTMGFTT
-135 AVPAEKRGYYGE
+135 WGE
-147 NIAMGQKSA
+147 NIAIGYDSA
-156 TDVMKGWFDSERD
+156 ADVMEGWFYSERK
-169 IWNASLQT
+169 L
-177 NSYNGK
+177 
-183 ALPSG
+183 
-188 WQNMSSYELYQG
+188 YEEG
-200 EPEFFNAVGHYLNII
+200 ERDRDKVGHYLNII

-226 FVQGTYYWEQALS
+226 FMQGTYYWEQALS

-273 NEDLTGKTLAVGET
+273 NEDLTGKTLEVGET

-479 NYTTSLEEHEQL
+479 NYTTSLEEHEHL
-491 ISIGWQGEDIGW
+491 ISIGWRGEDIGW
-503 YGVS
+503 HGVS

>member
-1 MSATMK
+1 MNAKALTK
-7 RFAYV
+7 RFATT
-12 VLAFALAVGLMP
+12 ALALALVVAFMP
-24 AAAWLAPASQASADE
+24 AVAW
-39 PTEVAPLVAA
+39 TG
-49 AVAELGDD
+49 AVPQ
-57 ADAGLTAQAAADE
+57 AQAADNAAASHEIVTVTGTEDYDE
-70 TVKVAGVEYYSKARE
+70 AHA
-85 VLAIVNKE
+85 VLDIVNKE

-98 RSELKLDEK
+98 LDPLQLDVELTE
-107 LTDAAMQRA
+107 TAMQRA
-116 TELAIF
+116 AELSVL
-122 YSHTR
+122 YSHNR
-127 PDGSQSTT
+127 PDGTNCLTAFPTMGFTT
-135 AVPAEKRGYYGE
+135 WGE
-147 NIAMGQKSA
+147 NIAIGYDSA
-156 TDVMKGWFDSERD
+156 ADVMEGWFYSERK
-169 IWNASLQT
+169 L
-177 NSYNGK
+177 
-183 ALPSG
+183 
-188 WQNMSSYELYQG
+188 YEEG
-200 EPEFFNAVGHYLNII
+200 ERDRDKVGHYLNII

-226 FVQGTYYWEQALS
+226 FMQGTYYWEQALS

-273 NEDLTGKTLAVGET
+273 NDDLTGKTLAVGET

-320 CTVSPAGVVTAR
+320 CTVDPAGVVTAR
-332 AVGKATVTA
+332 AVGKAMVTA

-356 EAKPESTQVMYR
+356 EAKSESTQVMYR

-383 AERDATIAAG
+383 VERDATIAAG

-403 PSESDTPVYRL
+403 PNESNTPVYRL

-423 TSIVERD
+423 MSIVERD

-466 VDPTAPFNNSGSH
+466 VDPTAPLNNSGSH

-491 ISIGWQGEDIGW
+491 ISIGWRGEDVGW
-503 YGVS
+503 YGVG

>member
-1 MSATMK
+1 MNAKALTK
-7 RFAYV
+7 RFATTA
-12 VLAFALAVGLMP
+12 LALALAVAFMP
-24 AAAWLAPASQASADE
+24 AVAW
-39 PTEVAPLVAA
+39 TG
-49 AVAELGDD
+49 AVPQ
-57 ADAGLTAQAAADE
+57 AQAADNAAASHEIVTVTGTEDYDE
-70 TVKVAGVEYYSKARE
+70 AHA
-85 VLAIVNKE
+85 VLDIVNKE

-98 RSELKLDEK
+98 LDPLQLDVELTE
-107 LTDAAMQRA
+107 TAMQRA
-116 TELAIF
+116 AELSVL
-122 YSHTR
+122 YSHNR
-127 PDGSQSTT
+127 PDGTNCLTAFPTMGFTT
-135 AVPAEKRGYYGE
+135 WGE
-147 NIAMGQKSA
+147 NIAIGYDSA
-156 TDVMKGWFDSERD
+156 ADVMEGWFYSERR
-169 IWNASLQT
+169 L
-177 NSYNGK
+177 
-183 ALPSG
+183 
-188 WQNMSSYELYQG
+188 YEEG
-200 EPEFFNAVGHYLNII
+200 ERDRDKVGHYLNII

-226 FVQGTYYWEQALS
+226 FMQGTYYWEQALS

-273 NEDLTGKTLAVGET
+273 NDDLTGKTLAVGET

-320 CTVSPAGVVTAR
+320 CTVDPAGVVTAR

-383 AERDATIAAG
+383 VERDATIAAG

-403 PSESDTPVYRL
+403 PSESNTPVYRL

-423 TSIVERD
+423 MSIVERD

-491 ISIGWQGEDIGW
+491 ISIGWRGEDVGW
-503 YGVS
+503 YGVN

>member
-1 MSATMK
+1 MNVKALTK
-7 RFAYV
+7 RFATTA
-12 VLAFALAVGLMP
+12 LALALAVAFMP
-24 AAAWLAPASQASADE
+24 AVAW
-39 PTEVAPLVAA
+39 TG
-49 AVAELGDD
+49 AVPQ
-57 ADAGLTAQAAADE
+57 AQAADNAAASHEIVTVTGTEDYDE
-70 TVKVAGVEYYSKARE
+70 AHA
-85 VLAIVNKE
+85 VLDIVNKE

-98 RSELKLDEK
+98 LDPLQLDVELTE
-107 LTDAAMQRA
+107 TAMQRA
-116 TELAIF
+116 AELSVL
-122 YSHTR
+122 YSHNR
-127 PDGSQSTT
+127 PDGTNCLTAFPTIGFTT
-135 AVPAEKRGYYGE
+135 WGE
-147 NIAMGQKSA
+147 NIAIGYDSA
-156 TDVMKGWFDSERD
+156 ADVMEGWFYSERK
-169 IWNASLQT
+169 L
-177 NSYNGK
+177 
-183 ALPSG
+183 
-188 WQNMSSYELYQG
+188 YEEG
-200 EPEFFNAVGHYLNII
+200 ERDRDKVGHYLNII

-226 FVQGTYYWEQALS
+226 FMQGTYYWEQALS

-273 NEDLTGKTLAVGET
+273 NDDLTGKTLEVGET

-320 CTVSPAGVVTAR
+320 CTVDPAGVVTAR

-383 AERDATIAAG
+383 VERDATIAAG

-403 PSESDTPVYRL
+403 PSESNTPVYRL

-423 TSIVERD
+423 MSIVERD

-466 VDPTAPFNNSGSH
+466 VDPTAPLNNSGSH

-491 ISIGWQGEDIGW
+491 ISIGWRGEDVGW
-503 YGVS
+503 YGVG

>member
-1 MSATMK
+1 MNAKALTK
-7 RFAYV
+7 RFATTA
-12 VLAFALAVGLMP
+12 LALALAVAFMP
-24 AAAWLAPASQASADE
+24 AVAW
-39 PTEVAPLVAA
+39 TG
-49 AVAELGDD
+49 AVPQ
-57 ADAGLTAQAAADE
+57 AQAADNAAASHEIVTVTGTEDYDE
-70 TVKVAGVEYYSKARE
+70 AHA
-85 VLAIVNKE
+85 VLDIVNKE

-98 RSELKLDEK
+98 LDPLQLDVELTE
-107 LTDAAMQRA
+107 TAMQRA
-116 TELAIF
+116 AELSVL
-122 YSHTR
+122 YSHNR
-127 PDGSQSTT
+127 PDGTNCLTAFPTMGFTT
-135 AVPAEKRGYYGE
+135 WGE
-147 NIAMGQKSA
+147 NIAIGYDSA
-156 TDVMKGWFDSERD
+156 ADVMEGWFYSERK
-169 IWNASLQT
+169 L
-177 NSYNGK
+177 
-183 ALPSG
+183 
-188 WQNMSSYELYQG
+188 YEEG
-200 EPEFFNAVGHYLNII
+200 ERDRDKVGHYLNII

-226 FVQGTYYWEQALS
+226 FMQGTYYWEQALS

-273 NEDLTGKTLAVGET
+273 NDDLTGKTLAVGET

-320 CTVSPAGVVTAR
+320 CTVDPAGVVTAR

-383 AERDATIAAG
+383 VERDATIAAG

-423 TSIVERD
+423 MSIVERD

-491 ISIGWQGEDIGW
+491 ISIGWRGEDVGW
-503 YGVS
+503 YGVG

>member
-1 MSATMK
+1 MNVKALTK
-7 RFAYV
+7 RFATTA
-12 VLAFALAVGLMP
+12 LALALAVAFMP
-24 AAAWLAPASQASADE
+24 AVAW
-39 PTEVAPLVAA
+39 TG
-49 AVAELGDD
+49 AVPQ
-57 ADAGLTAQAAADE
+57 AQAADNAAASHEIVTVTGTEDYDE
-70 TVKVAGVEYYSKARE
+70 AHA
-85 VLAIVNKE
+85 VLDIVNKE

-98 RSELKLDEK
+98 LDPLQLDVELTE
-107 LTDAAMQRA
+107 TAMQRA
-116 TELAIF
+116 AELSVL
-122 YSHTR
+122 YSHNR
-127 PDGSQSTT
+127 PDGTNCLTAFPTMGFTT
-135 AVPAEKRGYYGE
+135 WGE
-147 NIAMGQKSA
+147 NIAIGYDSA
-156 TDVMKGWFDSERD
+156 ADVMEGWFYSERK
-169 IWNASLQT
+169 L
-177 NSYNGK
+177 
-183 ALPSG
+183 
-188 WQNMSSYELYQG
+188 YEEG
-200 EPEFFNAVGHYLNII
+200 ERDRDKVGHYLNII

-226 FVQGTYYWEQALS
+226 FMQGTYYWEQALS

-273 NEDLTGKTLAVGET
+273 NDDLTGKTLAVGET

-320 CTVSPAGVVTAR
+320 CTVDPAGVVTAR

-341 TLPSGRSLSH
+341 TLPSGRFLSH

-383 AERDATIAAG
+383 VERDATIAAG

-403 PSESDTPVYRL
+403 PSESNTPVYRL

-423 TSIVERD
+423 MSIVERD

-466 VDPTAPFNNSGSH
+466 VDPSAPFNNSGSH

-491 ISIGWQGEDIGW
+491 ISIGWRGEDVGW
-503 YGVS
+503 YGVG

>member
-1 MSATMK
+1 MNVKALTK
-7 RFAYV
+7 RFATTA
-12 VLAFALAVGLMP
+12 LALALAVAFMP
-24 AAAWLAPASQASADE
+24 AVAW
-39 PTEVAPLVAA
+39 TG
-49 AVAELGDD
+49 AVPQ
-57 ADAGLTAQAAADE
+57 AQAADNAAASHEIVTVTGTEDYDE
-70 TVKVAGVEYYSKARE
+70 AHA
-85 VLAIVNKE
+85 VLDIVNKE

-98 RSELKLDEK
+98 LDPLQLDVELTE
-107 LTDAAMQRA
+107 TAMQRA
-116 TELAIF
+116 AELSVL
-122 YSHTR
+122 YSHNR
-127 PDGSQSTT
+127 PDGTNCLTAFPTMGFTT
-135 AVPAEKRGYYGE
+135 WGE
-147 NIAMGQKSA
+147 NIAIGYDSA
-156 TDVMKGWFDSERD
+156 ADVMEGWFYSERK
-169 IWNASLQT
+169 L
-177 NSYNGK
+177 
-183 ALPSG
+183 
-188 WQNMSSYELYQG
+188 YEEG
-200 EPEFFNAVGHYLNII
+200 ERDRDKVGHYLNII

-226 FVQGTYYWEQALS
+226 FMQGTYYWEQALS

-273 NEDLTGKTLAVGET
+273 NDDLTGKTLAVGET

-320 CTVSPAGVVTAR
+320 CTVDPAGVVTAR

-341 TLPSGRSLSH
+341 TLPSGRFLSH

-368 LYNPNSGEHF
+368 LYNPNSCEHF

-383 AERDATIAAG
+383 VERDATIAAG

-403 PSESDTPVYRL
+403 PSESNTPVYRL

-423 TSIVERD
+423 MSIVERD

-466 VDPTAPFNNSGSH
+466 VDPSAPFNNSGSH

-491 ISIGWQGEDIGW
+491 ISIGWRGEDIGW
-503 YGVS
+503 YGVN

>member
-1 MSATMK
+1 MNVKALTK
-7 RFAYV
+7 RFATTA
-12 VLAFALAVGLMP
+12 LALALAVAFMP
-24 AAAWLAPASQASADE
+24 AVAW
-39 PTEVAPLVAA
+39 TG
-49 AVAELGDD
+49 AVPQ
-57 ADAGLTAQAAADE
+57 AQAADNAAASHEIVTVTGTEDYDE
-70 TVKVAGVEYYSKARE
+70 AHA
-85 VLAIVNKE
+85 VLDIVNKE

-98 RSELKLDEK
+98 LDPLQLDVELTE
-107 LTDAAMQRA
+107 TAMQRA
-116 TELAIF
+116 AELSVL
-122 YSHTR
+122 YSHNR
-127 PDGSQSTT
+127 PDGTNCLTAFPTMGFTT
-135 AVPAEKRGYYGE
+135 WGE
-147 NIAMGQKSA
+147 NIAIGYDSA
-156 TDVMKGWFDSERD
+156 ADVMEGWFYSERK
-169 IWNASLQT
+169 L
-177 NSYNGK
+177 
-183 ALPSG
+183 
-188 WQNMSSYELYQG
+188 YEEG
-200 EPEFFNAVGHYLNII
+200 ERDRDKVGHYLNII

-226 FVQGTYYWEQALS
+226 FMQGTYYWEQALS

-273 NEDLTGKTLAVGET
+273 NDDLTGKTLAVGET

-320 CTVSPAGVVTAR
+320 CTVDPAGVVTAR

-383 AERDATIAAG
+383 VERDATIAAG

-423 TSIVERD
+423 MSIVERD

-491 ISIGWQGEDIGW
+491 ISIGWRGEDVGW
-503 YGVS
+503 YGVG

>member
-1 MSATMK
+1 MNAKALTK
-7 RFAYV
+7 RFATTA
-12 VLAFALAVGLMP
+12 LALALAVAFMP
-24 AAAWLAPASQASADE
+24 AVAW
-39 PTEVAPLVAA
+39 TG
-49 AVAELGDD
+49 AVPQ
-57 ADAGLTAQAAADE
+57 AQAADNAAASHEIVTVTGTEDYDE
-70 TVKVAGVEYYSKARE
+70 AHA
-85 VLAIVNKE
+85 VLDIVNKE

-98 RSELKLDEK
+98 LDPLQLDVELTE
-107 LTDAAMQRA
+107 TAMQRA
-116 TELAIF
+116 AELSVL
-122 YSHTR
+122 YSHNR
-127 PDGSQSTT
+127 PDGTNCLTAFPTMDFTT
-135 AVPAEKRGYYGE
+135 WGE
-147 NIAMGQKSA
+147 NIAIGYDSA
-156 TDVMKGWFDSERD
+156 ADVMEGWFYSERK
-169 IWNASLQT
+169 L
-177 NSYNGK
+177 
-183 ALPSG
+183 
-188 WQNMSSYELYQG
+188 YEEG
-200 EPEFFNAVGHYLNII
+200 ERDRDKVGHYLNII

-226 FVQGTYYWEQALS
+226 FMQGTYYWEQALS

-273 NEDLTGKTLAVGET
+273 NDDLTGKTLAVGET

-320 CTVSPAGVVTAR
+320 CTVDPAGVVTAR

-383 AERDATIAAG
+383 VERDATIAAG

-423 TSIVERD
+423 MSIVERD

-491 ISIGWQGEDIGW
+491 ISIGWRGEDVGW
-503 YGVS
+503 YGVG

>member
-1 MSATMK
+1 MNVKALTK
-7 RFAYV
+7 RFATTA
-12 VLAFALAVGLMP
+12 LALALAVAFMP
-24 AAAWLAPASQASADE
+24 AVAW
-39 PTEVAPLVAA
+39 TG
-49 AVAELGDD
+49 AVPQ
-57 ADAGLTAQAAADE
+57 AQAADNAAASHEIVTVTGTEDYDE
-70 TVKVAGVEYYSKARE
+70 AHA
-85 VLAIVNKE
+85 VLDIVNKE

-98 RSELKLDEK
+98 LDPLQLDVELTE
-107 LTDAAMQRA
+107 TAMQRA
-116 TELAIF
+116 AELSVL
-122 YSHTR
+122 YSHNR
-127 PDGSQSTT
+127 PDGTNCLTAFPTMGFTT
-135 AVPAEKRGYYGE
+135 WGE
-147 NIAMGQKSA
+147 NIAIGYDSA
-156 TDVMKGWFDSERD
+156 ADVMEGWFYSERK
-169 IWNASLQT
+169 L
-177 NSYNGK
+177 
-183 ALPSG
+183 
-188 WQNMSSYELYQG
+188 YEEG
-200 EPEFFNAVGHYLNII
+200 ERDRDKVGHYLNII

-226 FVQGTYYWEQALS
+226 FMQGTYYWEQALS

-273 NEDLTGKTLAVGET
+273 NDDLTGKTLEVGET

-320 CTVSPAGVVTAR
+320 CTVDPAGVVTAR

-383 AERDATIAAG
+383 VERDATIAAG

-403 PSESDTPVYRL
+403 PSESNTPVYRL

-423 TSIVERD
+423 MSIVERD

-466 VDPTAPFNNSGSH
+466 VDPTAPLNNSGSH

-491 ISIGWQGEDIGW
+491 ISIGWRGEDVGW
-503 YGVS
+503 YGVG